1 MNAVRWV
8 QDGHTYGVATHLG
21 DYSDNLVSVYDMFKG
36 LIYVDATVILFKNF
50 LSYVRPLQLYSAVR
64 ISAFKINHLNE
75 KRRIK

>member
-8 QDGHTYGVATHLG
+8 QDGVATHLG

-50 LSYVRPLQLYSAVR
+50 FILCKTAT
-64 ISAFKINHLNE
+64 II
-75 KRRIK
+75 